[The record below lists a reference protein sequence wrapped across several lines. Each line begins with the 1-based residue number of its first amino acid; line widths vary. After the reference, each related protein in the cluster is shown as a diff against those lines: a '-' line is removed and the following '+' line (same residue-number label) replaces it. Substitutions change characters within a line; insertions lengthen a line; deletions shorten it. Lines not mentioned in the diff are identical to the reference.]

1 MSTDECRFSLE
12 KHSCVSGSRPVE
24 FHYHCLTTRTAC
36 GLHAERDVAS
46 CRVPTGCYSLGS
58 NRIWCFPS
66 VKSIRHAG
74 RYSFSGLRG
83 VVAVVVHARARMASS
98 NLGFFTI
105 PSLFADTW
113 NWLLSFVLMHLGY
126 IWDIFGNCKDLS
138 FLLLELIEKKF
149 SLIVGAGVGS

>member
-1 MSTDECRFSLE
+1 MNVGFLWKSTAVFLE
-12 KHSCVSGSRPVE
+12 AGLWNSITTVWPQEQHVGYTLKEMLLHVE
-24 FHYHCLTTRTAC
+24 FPQ
-36 GLHAERDVAS
+36 DVTVWAAIGFD
-46 CRVPTGCYSLGS
+46 VFLLL
-58 NRIWCFPS
+58 
-66 VKSIRHAG
+66 KEHAG

>member
-12 KHSCVSGSRPVE
+12 RHSCVSGSRPVE
-24 FHYHCLTTRTAC
+24 FHYHYLTTRTAC
-36 GLHAERDVAS
+36 GLHTERDVAS

-58 NRIWCFPS
+58 NKIWCFPS
-66 VKSIRHAG
+66 VKSIRRCWQVQLLWAEG
-74 RYSFSGLRG
+74 SCGYCSSCQGKNGFKQLR
-83 VVAVVVHARARMASS
+83 
-98 NLGFFTI
+98 FFFQYI
-105 PSLFADTW
+105 LYLQIHGINCW
-113 NWLLSFVLMHLGY
+113 VLSWC